1 MKLKVTA
8 ILEMTQDGL
17 FSCSVTENLGNYGI
31 AGYGKSADEAKE
43 DMLACYEEMKE
54 INAEEGVETPE
65 LEFTYKYDM
74 QAFFDKFS
82 FFNITKLATEAGINE
97 SQMRRYA
104 RGLSKASDIQYRK
117 LSIAINRIKEE
128 LSSVTL

>member
-8 ILEMTQDGL
+8 ILEMTQDGM

-31 AGYGKSADEAKE
+31 AGYGKSADEARE

-54 INAEEGVETPE
+54 INSEEGIETPE
-65 LEFTYKYDM
+65 LEFCYKYDM
-74 QAFFDKFS
+74 QAFFDKFN
-82 FFNITKLATEAGINE
+82 FFNISKIASVAGINE

-104 RGLSKASDIQYRK
+104 KGISKASDIQYQK
-117 LSIAINRIKEE
+117 LSVAVNKIKEE
-128 LSSVTL
+128 LYSVSL

>member
-8 ILEMTQDGL
+8 ILEMTSDGM
-17 FSCSVTENLGNYGI
+17 FSCCVTENLGNYGI
-31 AGYGKSADEAKE
+31 AGYGRSANEARL

-54 INAEEGVETPE
+54 INASEGIETPE

-82 FFNITKLATEAGINE
+82 YFNISKIASVAGINE

-104 RGLSKASDIQYRK
+104 KGLSKASDLQYRR
-117 LSIAINRIKEE
+117 LSVAVDKIKND
-128 LSSVTL
+128 LASVSL